1 MFIPLEFDGNT
12 VVQSITK
19 VHVAILRD
27 VIDNEHSLVVACRQY
42 IGSDENTIATIIMKS
57 DSELDG
63 YYTAERSTVMIQQ
76 VNPQI
81 SFEVRKIENIRIY
94 TKELLKVFGR
104 TPVDELKI
112 DVITAEYTIMSR
124 VYDSIMS
131 KASIDL
137 KCMISHLP

>member
-42 IGSDENTIATIIMKS
+42 VGSDENTIATIIMKS

-112 DVITAEYTIMSR
+112 
-124 VYDSIMS
+124 MS